1 MPKNY
6 SKLEFFLFI
15 LSPFLFVSILYKGIL
30 NSKKYSIELIGFLF
44 GIISYTYI
52 PSITND
58 KVHYIEIYTEYGQ
71 VNTFEFIALN
81 LISTQDFIL
90 QLIFHLASKSSI
102 PVNFVFALVTFIT
115 VVLILKT
122 IKLIIEYRSNE
133 KIIINTTII
142 VLFLLSFSFL
152 DLLSGIR
159 FVFAGSVVL
168 YAIYSGLLKNKLL
181 LPLFLLVLASFIHF
195 STLIFIPIFLCLK
208 LIKNHLFYKYIF
220 IGSLL
225 FIILPIEIIQNGISF
240 FNLSSALE
248 SKSNDYLNNDD
259 FVKTGIINGTFGNL
273 IIYIFSLCWIFCS
286 YLYVVLKKHKTS
298 IFANIF
304 LLMGSAMNLFYTFPT
319 IFLRYSI
326 VLKFVFSILLLENYI
341 KTKTKNKKPILF
353 FITIYSLSFFSQII
367 ISRNNILASF
377 FNLDI
382 ISTVLILFNDPID
395 AKDFIE

>member
-1 MPKNY
+1 
-6 SKLEFFLFI
+6 
-15 LSPFLFVSILYKGIL
+15 L

-71 VNTFEFIALN
+71 VNIFEFIAFN
-81 LISTQDFIL
+81 LLSTQDFIL
-90 QLIFHLASKSSI
+90 QLIFHLASKIFI
-102 PVNFVFALVTFIT
+102 PVNIVFGLVTYST

-122 IKLIIEYRSNE
+122 IKLIIENRSNE
-133 KIIINTTII
+133 KNIINTTII
-142 VLFLLSFSFL
+142 ILFLLSFSFL

-168 YAIYSGLLKNKLL
+168 YAIYYGLLKNKLF
-181 LPLFLLVLASFIHF
+181 LPFFLLIVASLIHF

-208 LIKNHLFYKYIF
+208 LIKNHHFYKYIF

-225 FIILPIEIIQNGISF
+225 FIMLPIEIIQNGISY
-240 FNLSSALE
+240 FNLSTALE

-273 IIYIFSLCWIFCS
+273 IIYIFSITWIFCS
-286 YLYVVLKKHKTS
+286 YLYVIFKKYKTS
-298 IFANIF
+298 IYANIF
-304 LLMGSAMNLFYTFPT
+304 FLMASAMNVFYSFPT

-326 VLKFVFSILLLENYI
+326 ILKFVFSILLLENYI
-341 KTKTKNKKPILF
+341 KTKNKTALLF
-353 FITIYSLSFFSQII
+353 FIIIYSLSFFSQII
-367 ISRNNILASF
+367 ISRNNIFASF
-377 FNLDI
+377 FNMDI
-382 ISTVLILFNDPID
+382 ISSVLILFNDPID